1 MHVVIVNPILYTAE
15 TRHIPKVSS
24 IKDTMI
30 YSMCMGFVQA
40 GCEVSLIAAADYQPV
55 EQEEYPFEV
64 VYLETAWHRI
74 CMPHRIPYMPGL
86 GVYLNAHRNDI
97 DLVIASETFSL
108 ATYTIERHMPE
119 RLIIWQEL
127 AAHNRML
134 HEIPSRLWYR
144 FVARHVMRNC
154 LVVSRSQ
161 NARAFIAQYCNRVSN
176 VTIDHGVDLSKFPAS
191 DASHKEN
198 RFMVCSQLIAR
209 KQIDGILRA
218 FAEYLQQVDATT
230 ELLIAGDG
238 EERLALEQL
247 AQELQ
252 IADHVQ
258 FMGRLDHETMIPYLA
273 SSMALLVNT
282 RQDNNMVSIVES
294 LAVCTPIVTTP
305 VPYNAAYIR
314 SEHLGIV
321 KDGWDWS
328 DLQEVRD
335 HNAEFVS
342 ACVTYR
348 PSLSVE
354 YKAQQF
360 LQVARE
366 QHVIH

>member
-15 TRHIPKVSS
+15 TRQIPKVSS

-30 YSMCMGFVQA
+30 YSMCLGFVHS
-40 GCEVSLIAAADYQPV
+40 GCEVTLIAAADYQPT
-55 EQEEYPFEV
+55 EMEEYSFEV
-64 VYLETAWHRI
+64 LYLETAWHRI

-86 GVYLNAHRNDI
+86 KAYLNAHRNDI
-97 DLVIASETFSL
+97 DLIISSETFSL
-108 ATYTIERHMPE
+108 ATHTIARYMPE
-119 RLIIWQEL
+119 QLIIWQEL

-134 HEIPSRLWYR
+134 HKIPSKLWYR
-144 FVARHVMRNC
+144 FVARHIMRDC
-154 LVVSRSQ
+154 LVVPRSE
-161 NARAFIAQYCNRVSN
+161 NARAFIAQYCDRVSD

-191 DASHKEN
+191 DASNKKN
-198 RFMVCSQLIAR
+198 QFIVCSQLIAR
-209 KQIDGILRA
+209 KQINGILRA
-218 FAEYLQQVDATT
+218 FAEYLQYVDSQAC
-230 ELLIAGDG
+230 LLIAGDG
-238 EERLALEQL
+238 EERGALERL
-247 AQELQ
+247 AQELH
-252 IADHVQ
+252 IADHVC
-258 FMGRLDHETMIPYLA
+258 FLGRLDHETMIPYLA

-321 KDGWDWS
+321 KDVWDWR
-328 DLQEVRD
+328 DLQEIRD

-342 ACVTYR
+342 ACVVYR
-348 PSLSVE
+348 STLSVE

-360 LQVARE
+360 LRVARE